1 MPRCNA
7 TKGICPYNE
16 NAWHYYLLRGIAI
29 SQGNAGPSARTRA
42 WEGCCLKLPQE
53 FDLHALEVFM
63 MTVELG
69 GMSQCATH
77 LQVTQSA
84 VSQTIAKLETG
95 IGAPLFDRTMRP
107 LGLTA
112 SGKSLFARGQKLI
125 AHARLAYDEV
135 REGAN
140 LPISSVTVA
149 LSFSLANQLTAP
161 ILGTLGNRAD
171 RWNIRSGISMEHQG
185 EFLARDIDMLVTGS
199 FNLEHRDTV
208 ELHPVFEESFIFV
221 FPRDYC
227 EPLDVVGL
235 PSTLPF
241 IRFSRLTG
249 TGQQIERQI
258 VRMKLK
264 LPQSVEVESS
274 HQQLSLVAA
283 GLGWTITT
291 PGCFAAVRELF
302 PKLRAE
308 PMKRGRFSR
317 SVQVVARTNELGDI
331 PRLTAML
338 CQQVLQE
345 QIFPPVIEEY
355 PWMAQQLMW
364 PKAGLENEELM
375 A

>member
-1 MPRCNA
+1 M
-7 TKGICPYNE
+7 
-16 NAWHYYLLRGIAI
+16 
-29 SQGNAGPSARTRA
+29 
-42 WEGCCLKLPQE
+42 KLPQE
-53 FDLHALEVFM
+53 FDLHALEVFV

-69 GMSQCATH
+69 GMSQCAAH

-84 VSQTIAKLETG
+84 VSQTIAKLEAG
-95 IGAPLFDRTMRP
+95 IGASLFDRTMRP

-140 LPISSVTVA
+140 LPISSITVA
-149 LSFSLANQLTAP
+149 MSFSLANQLTAP
-161 ILGTLGNRAD
+161 ILHSLGSRAD

-208 ELHPVFEESFIFV
+208 ELHPVFEESFILV
-221 FPRDYC
+221 FPKDFR
-227 EPLDVVGL
+227 EPLDLVGL
-235 PSTLPF
+235 PSSLPF

-264 LPQSVEVESS
+264 LPQMVEVESS
-274 HQQLSLVAA
+274 HQQLALVAA
-283 GLGWTITT
+283 GIGWAITT
-291 PGCFAAVRELF
+291 PVCLAAVPELLSQ
-302 PKLRAE
+302 LRAE
-308 PMKRGRFSR
+308 PMTRGRFSR
-317 SVQVVARTNELGDI
+317 SVQVVARIDELGNI
-331 PRLTAML
+331 PSLTAAL

-345 QIFPPVIEEY
+345 KIFPPLIEEY
-355 PWMAQQLMW
+355 PWMAQQLAW
-364 PKAGLENEELM
+364 PSASVEGAELI

>member
-1 MPRCNA
+1 M
-7 TKGICPYNE
+7 
-16 NAWHYYLLRGIAI
+16 
-29 SQGNAGPSARTRA
+29 
-42 WEGCCLKLPQE
+42 KLPQE
-53 FDLHALEVFM
+53 FDLHALEVFV

-69 GMSQCATH
+69 GMSQCASH

-84 VSQTIAKLETG
+84 VSQTIAKLEAG
-95 IGAPLFDRTMRP
+95 IGASLFDRTMRP

-140 LPISSVTVA
+140 LPISSITVA
-149 LSFSLANQLTAP
+149 MSFSLANQLTAP
-161 ILGTLGNRAD
+161 ILHSLGSRAD

-208 ELHPVFEESFIFV
+208 ELHPVFEESFILV
-221 FPRDYC
+221 FPKDFR
-227 EPLDVVGL
+227 EPLDLVGL
-235 PSTLPF
+235 PSSLPF

-264 LPQSVEVESS
+264 LPQMVEVESS
-274 HQQLSLVAA
+274 HQQLALVAA
-283 GLGWTITT
+283 GIGWAITT
-291 PGCFAAVRELF
+291 PVCLAAVPELLSQ
-302 PKLRAE
+302 LRAE
-308 PMKRGRFSR
+308 PMTRGRFSR
-317 SVQVVARTNELGDI
+317 SVQVVARIDELGNI
-331 PRLTAML
+331 PSLTAAL

-345 QIFPPVIEEY
+345 KIFPPLIEEY
-355 PWMAQQLMW
+355 PWMAQQLAW
-364 PKAGLENEELM
+364 PSASVEGAELI

>member
-1 MPRCNA
+1 M
-7 TKGICPYNE
+7 
-16 NAWHYYLLRGIAI
+16 
-29 SQGNAGPSARTRA
+29 
-42 WEGCCLKLPQE
+42 KLPQE
-53 FDLHALEVFM
+53 FDLHALEVFV

-69 GMSQCATH
+69 GMSQCAAH

-84 VSQTIAKLETG
+84 VSQTIARLETG
-95 IGAPLFDRTMRP
+95 IGASLFDRTTRP

-112 SGKSLFARGQKLI
+112 TGKSLLVRGHKLI

-149 LSFSLANQLTAP
+149 MSFSLANQLTAP
-161 ILGTLGNRAD
+161 ILQHLGPRAD

-185 EFLARDIDMLVTGS
+185 EFLARDIDMMVTGS

-208 ELHPVFEESFIFV
+208 ELHAVFEESFILV
-221 FPRDYC
+221 FPRNYR
-227 EPLDVVGL
+227 EPLDLIGV

-264 LPQSVEVESS
+264 LPQLVEVESA
-274 HQQLSLVAA
+274 HQQLALVAA
-283 GLGWTITT
+283 GIGWTITT
-291 PGCFAAVRELF
+291 PVCLAAVPELL
-302 PKLRAE
+302 PELRAE
-308 PMKRGRFSR
+308 PMMRGRFSR
-317 SVQVVARTNELGDI
+317 AVQVVARIDELGDI
-331 PRLTAML
+331 PQLTAAL
-338 CQQVLQE
+338 CQQVLRE
-345 QIFPPVIEEY
+345 NTFPPLIAEY
-355 PWMAQQLMW
+355 PWMSQQLSW
-364 PKAGLENEELM
+364 PATTFEGEEIM